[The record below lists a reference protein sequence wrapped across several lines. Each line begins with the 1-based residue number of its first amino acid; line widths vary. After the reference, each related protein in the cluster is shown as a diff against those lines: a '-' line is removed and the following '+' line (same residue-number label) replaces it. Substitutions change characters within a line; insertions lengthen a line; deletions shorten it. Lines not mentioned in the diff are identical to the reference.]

1 MYSRCSQFLMGI
13 IFCVTSCTNNKFDT
27 DDIERNNANAQNPV
41 NTSKTILGDVVF
53 ADTSFLF
60 GNIQEGEMVQHT
72 YTFTNTGKAPV
83 SISKVTAQCGCTT
96 PEYTQDIVA
105 PGKKGKVTATFNS
118 AGRGGPMGI
127 LNEKSITV
135 QLDNSKTSQVV
146 LKFKAYVF
154 AKEGNATDEV
164 DAAQNQEDH

>member
-1 MYSRCSQFLMGI
+1 MFSRRIQFLMGL
-13 IFCVTSCTNNKFDT
+13 IFLVSCTNSKFDT
-27 DDIERNNANAQNPV
+27 DDIERNNANAQNPE
-41 NTSKTILGDVVF
+41 NTAKGPLGDVLF

-83 SISKVTAQCGCTT
+83 SISNVTAQCGCTT

-105 PGKKGKVTATFNS
+105 PGKNGKVTATFNS

-135 QLDNSKTSQVV
+135 QLDNSKTPQVV

-154 AKEGNATDEV
+154 AKKGNASDEV
-164 DAAQNQEDH
+164 DAVQDEIGH